1 MTKTEENP
9 VRRELAKTTSPLIE
23 LRERRV
29 ALALQT
35 QKMKERKEA
44 LELHRTSGRGAH
56 GVFGLL
62 KKSK

>member
-1 MTKTEENP
+1 MKNESAM
-9 VRRELAKTTSPLIE
+9 RSELAKTESPLIE
-23 LRERRV
+23 LREWRV

-35 QKMKERKEA
+35 EKMRAQKEA

-62 KKSK
+62 RKAK

>member
-1 MTKTEENP
+1 MKNESP
-9 VRRELAKTTSPLIE
+9 VRRELAKIASPLIE

-35 QKMKERKEA
+35 EKMKGQRER

-56 GVFGLL
+56 GVFGL
-62 KKSK
+62 KK

>member
-1 MTKTEENP
+1 MKNDNP

-29 ALALQT
+29 ALALQME
-35 QKMKERKEA
+35 KMKDQRER

-62 KKSK
+62 KKAK